1 MRPILS
7 AVVALGFGLM
17 FGIGLVL
24 SGMTDPANVKAF
36 LDVAGGWRPA
46 LAFVM
51 GAAVLVALPI
61 FQWTR
66 RRGKALTADTLEAP
80 PQTIDAPLLIGA
92 AIFGIGWGLSGI
104 CPGPA
109 IVWLGLSPAAIVPF
123 LLAVIAGA
131 LLARLFQRDQ
141 APASRN

>member
-1 MRPILS
+1 MRPVLS
-7 AVVALGFGLM
+7 VVFALGFGLM
-17 FGIGLVL
+17 FGFGLIL
-24 SGMTDPANVKAF
+24 SGMADPANVKGF
-36 LDVAGGWRPA
+36 LDVAGVWRPA

-66 RRGKALTADTLEAP
+66 RRGKALTADALEAP

-92 AIFGIGWGLSGI
+92 AIFGVGWGLSGI

-109 IVWLGLSPAAIVPF
+109 VVWLGLSPAVIGPF
-123 LLAVIAGA
+123 LLAVVVGA
-131 LLARLFQRDQ
+131 LLARLLQRDQ
-141 APASRN
+141 APASRA

>member
-1 MRPILS
+1 MRPVLS
-7 AVVALGFGLM
+7 AVFALGFGLM
-17 FGIGLVL
+17 FGFGLIL
-24 SGMTDPANVKAF
+24 SGMTDPANVKGF
-36 LDVAGGWRPA
+36 LDVAVAWRPA

-66 RRGKALTADTLEAP
+66 RRGKALTTDTLEAP